1 VLTSLAMVSD
11 LAKLTLYK
19 IWSSSFAVLG
29 VAAGCVILISSC
41 GGSDAAAGISQTTN
55 QPGVDRPTPAAAA
68 LSQSFAMSGAP
79 ATVAARAADRLIGS
93 VRLAGV
99 SRLQKREP
107 AGARGR
113 LGGAVPGPGLVNVVS
128 RTRFSE
134 THLRPL
140 VVLAEAAERLAPAG
154 KLESRGYGGDHGV
167 TTYWSETISFKPAS
181 PKLRAVEL
189 RFAVAPAGRRS
200 YALRVEAL
208 AAWRPVRPS
217 SSLIPAAASS
227 LSVTV
232 APVADFAAHAT
243 PPMQVSHNRRTVQT
257 VAAVVN
263 AQFAGQLENNINC
276 PAETSNLMLWLQF
289 VAADG
294 RQLALVEV
302 SPYQC
307 GNGTWIT
314 TPRGPRTIIE
324 GGDHIIA
331 AVEHDLHIHLPPPFS

>member
-1 VLTSLAMVSD
+1 MVRH
-11 LAKLTLYK
+11 LAKMPLYK
-19 IWSSSFAVLG
+19 IWSSSFTVLG

-41 GGSDAAAGISQTTN
+41 GGSDAATGISQTTN

-68 LSQSFAMSGAP
+68 ASQSFATSGAP
-79 ATVAARAADRLIGS
+79 ATVAAQTADRLIGS
-93 VRLAGV
+93 VRLVGV

-113 LGGAVPGPGLVNVVS
+113 LGGAVPGPGLVDVVS

-134 THLRPL
+134 THLPPL
-140 VVLAEAAERLAPAG
+140 VVLADAAERLAPAG
-154 KLESRGYGGDHGV
+154 HLEVRGTGEDHGV

-189 RFAVAPAGRRS
+189 RFAVAPAGRRT
-200 YALRVEAL
+200 YALRIEAL
-208 AAWRPVRPS
+208 AAWHPVRPP
-217 SSLIPAAASS
+217 SSLIPTAASH

-232 APVADFAAHAT
+232 ASWAHFAAHTTA
-243 PPMQVSHNRRTVQT
+243 PMLVSHDRRAVQA
-257 VAAVVN
+257 VAAVAN
-263 AQFAGQLENNINC
+263 AQLAGQPENNNINC
-276 PAETSNLMLWLQF
+276 PAETSNAQLWLQF
-289 VAADG
+289 AAADG
-294 RQLALVEV
+294 RHLALVEI

-314 TPRGPRTIIE
+314 TPGRVRTIIE

-331 AVEHDLHIHLPPPFS
+331 AVEHDLHLHLPPPFS